1 MNDLRTIPDG
11 AGRARAAPDRPEK
24 LSALI
29 CAPIC
34 APAWKA
40 RRSGKKTRG

>member
-11 AGRARAAPDRPEK
+11 AGRARAALNRPEK
-24 LSALI
+24 LSAL
-29 CAPIC
+29 IC